1 VDFSETQITRCSHRI
16 VKDGADDE
24 REHWWRLSAR
34 RAFDAAARSQH
45 IGLRI
50 MRTFDLTARNG
61 F

>member
-1 VDFSETQITRCSHRI
+1 VE
-16 VKDGADDE
+16 DGADDE

-34 RAFDAAARSQH
+34 RAFDAAARSPR

>member
-1 VDFSETQITRCSHRI
+1 MAPMTNVNTGGDCPRA
-16 VKDGADDE
+16 G
-24 REHWWRLSAR
+24 RLMPLR
-34 RAFDAAARSQH
+34 VPPR